1 MTVDC
6 NLSMEKS
13 VTLKEIQE
21 ARQRILNV
29 SYRTPLYRCPRLSAL
44 AGAEVYLKLESFQ
57 PTRVFKIRGA
67 SNKIL
72 KLSPDERKR
81 GFVAASSGNHGL
93 AVSYVAAMVSA
104 KATII
109 VPTTAVEEKV
119 LAIEEYG
126 GQVIKHGL
134 FHDERMSKAIE
145 VQKATN
151 AIFVPPFDDPDIIAG
166 QGTIGLEIIEDLPHV
181 DTVIVPIGGGGLIS
195 GISIAIKALKPGTR
209 MVGVEPA
216 KASSMYESIRA
227 GRITR
232 LTDTRTIADGLATR
246 EPGSLTF
253 AIAKS
258 NVDEILLVTE
268 EEIRKA
274 VYTVFQEC
282 HLVVEPSA
290 AAAVAALSKW
300 KPLKT
305 KEQVAVVISG
315 GNISTK
321 LLSETLLRYGQNP
334 TE

>member
-1 MTVDC
+1 
-6 NLSMEKS
+6 MEKS

-29 SYRTPLYRCPRLSAL
+29 SYRTPLYRYPRLSAL
-44 AGAEVYLKLESFQ
+44 TGADVYLKLESFQ
-57 PTRVFKIRGA
+57 PIRVFKIRGA

-93 AVSYVAAMVSA
+93 AVSYVANMVGA

-119 LAIEEYG
+119 RTIEEYG

-145 VQKATN
+145 VQKATD

-166 QGTIGLEIIEDLPHV
+166 QGTIGPEIIEDLPDV

-195 GISIAIKALKPGTR
+195 GISTAIKSLKPTTR
-209 MVGVEPA
+209 MVGVEPERA
-216 KASSMYESIRA
+216 ASMYQSVLT
-227 GRITR
+227 GKITR

-253 AIAKS
+253 AITKT

-268 EEIRKA
+268 EEIKKA

-290 AAAVAALSKW
+290 AAAVAALFKW
-300 KPLKT
+300 KPRKT
-305 KEQVAVVISG
+305 KEQIAIVISG
-315 GNISTK
+315 GNISMK
-321 LLSETLLRYGQNP
+321 FLSETISKYGQNP
-334 TE
+334 TK